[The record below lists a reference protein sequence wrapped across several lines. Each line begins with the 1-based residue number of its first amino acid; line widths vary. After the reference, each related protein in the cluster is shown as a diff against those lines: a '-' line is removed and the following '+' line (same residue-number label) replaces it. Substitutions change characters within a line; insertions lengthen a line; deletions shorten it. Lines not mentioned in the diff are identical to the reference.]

1 MDVAGERKS
10 PAHGL
15 TPSPTRAAGAARS
28 RCELRSGATPGR
40 LVRQLATASAL
51 LAVASGAAGV
61 LVAFVGCAHSARW
74 RRRWRGSIWSREPR
88 LPRLDEVSLDAIGRI
103 DEVALSDARETA
115 QTRRAQAALGQ
126 DIVDAR

>member
-1 MDVAGERKS
+1 LVVAGERKS
-10 PAHGL
+10 SAHGL
-15 TPSPTRAAGAARS
+15 TPSPTRAAGATRS
-28 RCELRSGATPGR
+28 RCELRSGATPG
-40 LVRQLATASAL
+40 RQLATASAL

-74 RRRWRGSIWSREPR
+74 RRRWRGSIWSTEPR